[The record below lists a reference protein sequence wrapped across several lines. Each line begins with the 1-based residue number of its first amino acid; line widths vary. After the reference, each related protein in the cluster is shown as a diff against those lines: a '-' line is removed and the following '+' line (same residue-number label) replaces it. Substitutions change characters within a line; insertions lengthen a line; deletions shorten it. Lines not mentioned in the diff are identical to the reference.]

1 MGTELGTKLMIVTP
15 SPSHKQCTAL
25 FTSHNMGT
33 ETSVSTR
40 SLSCCILYGDK
51 KIIPNMGTE
60 LGTKLM
66 IVTPNPMRKQCTALF
81 TSHNTGTE
89 TSVEFNKSKINDFAS
104 DRKIIPDMGT
114 ET

>member
-51 KIIPNMGTE
+51 KIIP
-60 LGTKLM
+60 
-66 IVTPNPMRKQCTALF
+66 
-81 TSHNTGTE
+81 
-89 TSVEFNKSKINDFAS
+89 
-104 DRKIIPDMGT
+104 DMGT